1 MFKYCQGLY
10 IHKAMYL
17 KISHY
22 NYVFKYMTTSFYKIH
37 NLLHLWVHSKI
48 GNLKNYQNDLG
59 ITMRY

>member
-17 KISHY
+17 KMSHY

-37 NLLHLWVHSKI
+37 NLLHL
-48 GNLKNYQNDLG
+48 
-59 ITMRY
+59 